1 MEFSAKLP
9 GSPEKGG
16 LWPARTSCRI
26 AKLYHLSVPSRFIPS
41 CSVWMLGNLAR
52 ATYVGSS
59 DFVWPYSFNQCDTRN
74 RKSQLINACS
84 KVNHFGLD
92 PFRGRGSPE
101 IDIIESMQGEKG
113 KLPNT
118 FIQRPYQSASLQIA
132 PGVEL
137 DRPQLG
143 HRPHEVRRGCR
154 CASQSIS
161 NTSLNTQ
168 GHWYSN
174 LTYNDKN
181 MSDLNPFFYGVT
193 LFHKPKEKT
202 YQSDAISANFQLN
215 QTHYDKQHIYRLEW
229 EPPLA
234 NGTGGYI
241 KWYTDDHFVFDVHG
255 ANLRI
260 MQTEIPSEPM
270 YLLMNTAVSKTWG
283 FPAPCPNNCD
293 CKCYECG
300 NPACACALPSGYCDN
315 FPASLEI
322 DFVRVYQAVNDSKHI
337 LGCSPENRPTEQFI
351 KGHASKFMTTEDKR
365 PLEPIQ
371 KGGGA
376 CRKSSDCGKGS
387 TCTTAGICECLASRT
402 GPHCLAHAGFYDF
415 TVNQGEETN
424 FMCTYNL
431 LSLARLI

>member
-1 MEFSAKLP
+1 
-9 GSPEKGG
+9 
-16 LWPARTSCRI
+16 
-26 AKLYHLSVPSRFIPS
+26 
-41 CSVWMLGNLAR
+41 MLGNLAR

-59 DFVWPYSFNQCDTRN
+59 DFVWPYSYNQCDSRN

-84 KVNHFGLD
+84 RVNHYGLD

-132 PGVEL
+132 PGIEV

-143 HRPHEVRRGCR
+143 HRPHVVRLF
-154 CASQSIS
+154 IME
-161 NTSLNTQ
+161 LNILKAFCFQ

-193 LFHKPKEKT
+193 LYHHPKTKT

-215 QTHYDKQHIYRLEW
+215 TTHYEKQHVYRLEW
-229 EPPLA
+229 EPPLP
-234 NGTGGYI
+234 NGTGGYVN
-241 KWYTDDHFVFDVHG
+241 WYTDGMFVSSIKG
-255 ANLRI
+255 ENLRI

-270 YLLMNTAVSKTWG
+270 YLIMNTAVSKTWG
-283 FPAPCPNNCD
+283 FPSPCPDSCD

-300 NPACACALPSGYCDN
+300 NPACACALPPGYCDN
-315 FPASLEI
+315 YPAGFEI
-322 DFVRVYQAVNDSKHI
+322 DFVRVYQAVNDPKHV

-351 KGHASKFMTTEDKR
+351 RGHASKFMTSEDKH
-365 PLEPIQ
+365 PLLPVQ

-376 CRKSSDCGKGS
+376 CAKSADCGKHGS
-387 TCTTAGICECLASRT
+387 CTPAGTCECSEFRT
-402 GPHCLAHAGFYDF
+402 GPYCLAHAAYYDLGPD
-415 TVNQGEETN
+415 QGEEAT
-424 FMCTYNL
+424 FSCK
-431 LSLARLI
+431 